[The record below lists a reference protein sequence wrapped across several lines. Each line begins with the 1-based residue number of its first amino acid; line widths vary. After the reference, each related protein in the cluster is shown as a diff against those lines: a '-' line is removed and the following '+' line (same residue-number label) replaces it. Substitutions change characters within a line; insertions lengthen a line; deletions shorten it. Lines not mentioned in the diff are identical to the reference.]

1 MWNAK
6 GCNVVHRLHS
16 QQLGEKHRSCILLGF
31 TAEGHHLLSYTSTL
45 GYRLQI
51 WSFLWG
57 QQAEFLAEID
67 LFGVVHGC
75 TNSTDVDDAL
85 ADAMNYVTVMPHP
98 CTQGLSLQG
107 FHFKYASIRGQISQ
121 PLFALIPPC
130 TLMLHSSK
138 GIQFLE
144 LKQYAMHLNPKC
156 SLGNTQQLSHHDVP
170 LQAAAADSA
179 AALYQPGEAEACASA
194 AQPALADDDAL
205 VVQEH
210 HAPTVVSDQ
219 KAARAAVQP
228 SSVQAKPAHSV
239 WSMSASSDSLSS
251 HPIPPCPDVSSVAR
265 PMTSPESPGTHV
277 DGYRRQLLDG
287 ASHIDGLSH
296 FHINSSLRR
305 GNDDTGC
312 SAAVSAELIGPVFD
326 PERFIMD
333 CIPHDKLH
341 SHRLVDYTVQQVLCG
356 DDTDRPTYGL
366 PICKGISCSLSA
378 QAGRGWSLEARACTG
393 EAWAIVLISAVFQ
406 PRTGA
411 GQETVTPVTFVVNV
425 CSSSGT
431 GELLGEE
438 WMDAAKFQQLVE
450 NLRFFPKAYTMEQAD
465 FQRVAIVT
473 LAQRLAGKLKLKHSI
488 PTSPHMRPIVLN
500 NRAMLSSG
508 RSAGLLTHPLLP
520 ICILGY
526 GQHGTA

>member
-1 MWNAK
+1 MA
-6 GCNVVHRLHS
+6 LHS
-16 QQLGEKHRSCILLGF
+16 GNDGTAELSCISECPVACLQCIQLGHAQTACCNRHPVHHIIE
-31 TAEGHHLLSYTSTL
+31 TAE
-45 GYRLQI
+45 
-51 WSFLWG
+51 
-57 QQAEFLAEID
+57 
-67 LFGVVHGC
+67 
-75 TNSTDVDDAL
+75 
-85 ADAMNYVTVMPHP
+85 
-98 CTQGLSLQG
+98 LSLSG
-107 FHFKYASIRGQISQ
+107 AVGSPRHAHKA
-121 PLFALIPPC
+121 
-130 TLMLHSSK
+130 
-138 GIQFLE
+138 
-144 LKQYAMHLNPKC
+144 C
-156 SLGNTQQLSHHDVP
+156 SLPT
-170 LQAAAADSA
+170 AASEE
-179 AALYQPGEAEACASA
+179 LCTGEAEACASA

-425 CSSSGT
+425 CSSSG
-431 GELLGEE
+431 GNIR
-438 WMDAAKFQQLVE
+438 AFA
-450 NLRFFPKAYTMEQAD
+450 
-465 FQRVAIVT
+465 VT
-473 LAQRLAGKLKLKHSI
+473 
-488 PTSPHMRPIVLN
+488 PIVQ
-500 NRAMLSSG
+500 S
-508 RSAGLLTHPLLP
+508 
-520 ICILGY
+520 
-526 GQHGTA
+526 